1 MQDVYIIGVGMM
13 RFGKFYERNI
23 KSLAAEAVQ
32 AALADAGISRQDLQA
47 AWVSNAAQGI
57 ATGQECIRGQIAL
70 RPLGID
76 GIPIMNVENA
86 CASGSSAV
94 HGCWMSIQAGLY
106 DCVLALGME
115 KMAHPDKLKVFQSFF
130 AGTDVEELGDY
141 LNRLVG
147 FNQQLEEMMAEK
159 GMEVGGEASMEGAG
173 KTRSGAMD
181 IYSLI
186 TRYHMYKYGTTQR
199 QLAVIAS
206 KNHWHSSMNPLA
218 QYQYEISV
226 EEVLKDKEIAWP
238 LTRAMCAPI
247 GDGAAAAVLCSGDFL
262 AKMPEA
268 DAVKVRASTL
278 ASGREREMDGEDIS
292 ERLSRRAYE
301 MAGAGPEDIDLA
313 EVHDA
318 TAYGELHQTE
328 ALGFCPEGEG
338 GALAESGATRVGG
351 SIPINTS
358 GGLESR
364 GHPIGASGI
373 AQMYEL
379 VTQLRRRAGERQ
391 VEGAR
396 LALAMN
402 GGGILGF
409 EEAAMCVHILEG
421 GG

>member
-1 MQDVYIIGVGMM
+1 MEDVYIVGVGMM
-13 RFGKFYERNI
+13 RFGKFYDRNM

-32 AALADAGISRQDLQA
+32 AALSDAGISKQDIQA

-57 ATGQECIRGQIAL
+57 STGQECIRGQVVL

-94 HGCWMSIQAGLY
+94 HGCWMGIQAGLY
-106 DCVLALGME
+106 DCVMALGME

-130 AGTDVEELGDY
+130 AGTDVEGLGDY
-141 LNRLVG
+141 LQMLMG
-147 FNQQLEEMMAEK
+147 FNHQLEEMMAQK
-159 GMEVGGEASMEGAG
+159 GMEIQGGASMEDAG
-173 KTRSGAMD
+173 RTRSGAMD

-206 KNHWHSSMNPLA
+206 KNHWHSSMNPKA

-226 EEVLKDKEIAWP
+226 DEVLADKEISWP

-262 AKMPEA
+262 KNMPHA
-268 DAVKVRASTL
+268 RPVKIQASVL
-278 ASGREREMDGEDIS
+278 ASGREREVDGTDIS

-301 MAGAGPEDIDLA
+301 MAGVGPHDIDAA

-318 TAYGELHQTE
+318 TAYGELHQAE

-338 GALAESGATRVGG
+338 GVFAESGATKVGG
-351 SIPINTS
+351 KIPINTS

-373 AQMYEL
+373 AQIFEL
-379 VTQLRRRAGERQ
+379 VTQLREEAGERQ

-409 EEAAMCVHILEG
+409 EEAAMCVHILG
-421 GG
+421 G

>member
-1 MQDVYIIGVGMM
+1 MEDVYIVGVGMM
-13 RFGKFYERNI
+13 RFGKFYDRNM

-32 AALADAGISRQDLQA
+32 AALSDAGISKQDLQA

-57 ATGQECIRGQIAL
+57 STGQECIRGQVVL

-94 HGCWMSIQAGLY
+94 HGCWMGIQAGLY
-106 DCVLALGME
+106 DCVMALGME

-130 AGTDVEELGDY
+130 AGTDVEGLGDY
-141 LNRLVG
+141 LQMLMG
-147 FNQQLEEMMAEK
+147 FNHQLEEMMAQK
-159 GMEVGGEASMEGAG
+159 GMEIQGGASMEDAG
-173 KTRSGAMD
+173 RTRSGAMD

-206 KNHWHSSMNPLA
+206 KNHWHSSMNPKA

-226 EEVLKDKEIAWP
+226 DEVLADKEISWP

-262 AKMPEA
+262 KNMPHA
-268 DAVKVRASTL
+268 RPVKIQASVLT
-278 ASGREREMDGEDIS
+278 SGREREVDGTDIS

-301 MAGAGPEDIDLA
+301 MAGVGPHDIDAA

-318 TAYGELHQTE
+318 TAYGELHQAE

-338 GALAESGATRVGG
+338 GVFAESGATKVGG
-351 SIPINTS
+351 KIPINTS

-373 AQMYEL
+373 AQIFEL
-379 VTQLRRRAGERQ
+379 VTQLREEAGERQ

-409 EEAAMCVHILEG
+409 EEAAMCVHILG
-421 GG
+421 G

>member
-1 MQDVYIIGVGMM
+1 MQEVYIIGAGMM
-13 RFGKFYERNI
+13 RFGKFYERNM
-23 KSLAAEAVQ
+23 KSLAAEAVR
-32 AALADAGISRQDLQA
+32 AAFADAGITGEDIEA

-57 ATGQECIRGQIAL
+57 STGQECIRGQIVL

-94 HGCWMSIQAGLY
+94 YGCCMGIQAGTY

-115 KMAHPDKLKVFQSFF
+115 KMAHPDKLKVFQAFF
-130 AGTDVEELGDY
+130 AGTDVEELEDY
-141 LNRLVG
+141 LERLSG
-147 FNQQLEEMMAEK
+147 FNRQLEEMSARK
-159 GMEVGGEASMEGAG
+159 GTESRGRASMEGAG
-173 KTRSGAMD
+173 TTRSGAMD

-186 TRYHMYKYGTTQR
+186 ARYHMYKYGTTQR

-206 KNHWHSSMNPLA
+206 KNHWHSSLNPLA
-218 QYQYEISV
+218 QYQYEIGV
-226 EEVLKDKEIAWP
+226 EEVLQDREIAWP

-247 GDGAAAAVLCSGDFL
+247 GDGAAAAVICSGDFARKMAGARPVRIL
-262 AKMPEA
+262 AS
-268 DAVKVRASTL
+268 VL
-278 ASGREREMDGEDIS
+278 ASGREREVDEEDIA
-292 ERLSRRAYE
+292 ERLSRHAYD
-301 MAGAGPEDIDLA
+301 MAGVGPPDIDVA

-338 GALAESGATRVGG
+338 GALAESGATRLGG
-351 SIPINTS
+351 KIPVNTS

-373 AQMYEL
+373 AQIYEL
-379 VTQLRRRAGERQ
+379 VTQLRGEAGGRQ

-396 LALAMN
+396 LAMAVN

-421 GG
+421 